1 MFSIFSSCFLEQ
13 VYNKLLIQD
22 TFQWSVITE
31 KWDEQKLKEGLMWI
45 RNGSRGEKTNARII

>member
-1 MFSIFSSCFLEQ
+1 MFSIFSSCFLGQ

-45 RNGSRGEKTNARII
+45 RNGSSGEKTNARII